1 MIPCCAPIRNGSSER
16 QIHPLP
22 ADLLI
27 RTADLLILVENNQSG
42 GPTTPGLSESERK
55 KVAQIDLLYTRVTA
69 PLSLSCAI

>member
-1 MIPCCAPIRNGSSER
+1 MIPCCAPIRNGSSVR
-16 QIHPLP
+16 PIHPLP

-55 KVAQIDLLYTRVTA
+55 
-69 PLSLSCAI
+69 